1 MEQADFTPYNK
12 TDFFFYTV
20 SGCNETKCGDIS
32 CDSVTYIDNI
42 NSDDENTQLCLNK
55 NLYEK
60 LTQIQ
65 LNNGGADKRYSDLN
79 LKYYSD
85 IFSIIYSIL
94 GICIM
99 FGIIQFS

>member
-1 MEQADFTPYNK
+1 MERVEFTPYNK
-12 TDFFFYTV
+12 TDFFFYTA
-20 SGCNETKCGDIS
+20 SGCNETVCGDVS
-32 CDSVTYIDNI
+32 CDSITYTNNI
-42 NSDDENTQLCLNK
+42 SSNDVNTQLCLNK

-65 LNNGGADKRYSDLN
+65 LNNGGADRRYSDLN

-94 GICIM
+94 GICIL
-99 FGIIQFS
+99 FIIIKYA